1 MTATELKAKELK
13 DYVRIPV
20 RFSEVDSIRV
30 VWHGS
35 YVAYLE
41 DGREAFGR
49 RYGLGYNDMFKA
61 GLVAPIVEVNL
72 QYKAPATVDDI
83 LVLETRYVPTR
94 GAKLVFDYSLYKLE
108 NKELSDE
115 EAFSPKEDTHKLILT
130 ARTTQLWMTGSEL
143 EISTPEFYQNWK
155 DAHGFGIKK

>member
-1 MTATELKAKELK
+1 MSTTETKPAELK

-61 GLVAPIVEVNL
+61 GLIAPIVEVNL
-72 QYKAPATVDDI
+72 QYKSPATVDDI

-115 EAFSPKEDTHKLILT
+115 EAFL
-130 ARTTQLWMTGSEL
+130 R
-143 EISTPEFYQNWK
+143 
-155 DAHGFGIKK
+155 KKKHIN

>member
-1 MTATELKAKELK
+1 MATTEIKPTELK
-13 DYVRIPV
+13 DYVKIPV

-61 GLVAPIVEVNL
+61 GLTAPIVEVNL
-72 QYKAPATVDDI
+72 QYKSPATVDDI

-108 NKELSDE
+108 NKALSDE
-115 EAFSPKEDTHKLILT
+115 EVFSPREETHKLILT
-130 ARTTQLWMTGSEL
+130 AQTTQLWMNGSEL
-143 EISTPEFYQNWK
+143 EISTPKFYQDWK
-155 DAHGFGIKK
+155 DKYGFSKKR

>member
-1 MTATELKAKELK
+1 MATTDLKVNELK
-13 DYVRIPV
+13 DFIKIKV

-61 GLVAPIVEVNL
+61 GLTAPIVDVSI
-72 QYKAPATVDDI
+72 QYKSPATVDDI
-83 LVLETRYVPTR
+83 LVLETRYVPSR
-94 GAKLVFDYSLYKLE
+94 GAKLVFDYLLYKLE
-108 NKELSDE
+108 NKDLSDE
-115 EAFSPKEDTHKLILT
+115 EAFSPKEERWESAKQNRTFPKILFKIKTEYT
-130 ARTTQLWMTGSEL
+130 AECNLQRCGVYHIFRQV
-143 EISTPEFYQNWK
+143 
-155 DAHGFGIKK
+155 

>member
-1 MTATELKAKELK
+1 MATAEIKSKELK
-13 DYVRIPV
+13 DFVKIKV

-61 GLVAPIVEVNL
+61 GLTAPIVDVSI
-72 QYKAPATVDDI
+72 QYKSPATVDDI
-83 LVLETRYVPTR
+83 LVLETKYVPSR

-108 NKELSDE
+108 NKDLSDE
-115 EAFSPKEDTHKLILT
+115 EAFSPKEDTHKLILI

-143 EISTPEFYQNWK
+143 EISTPKFFQDWK
-155 DAHGFGIKK
+155 DKYGFGVKK

>member
-1 MTATELKAKELK
+1 MATTGIKPAELK

-61 GLVAPIVEVNL
+61 GLTAPIVEVNL
-72 QYKAPATVDDI
+72 QYKSPATVDDI

-108 NKELSDE
+108 NKDLSDE
-115 EAFSPKEDTHKLILT
+115 EVFSPREETHKLILT
-130 ARTTQLWMTGSEL
+130 AQTTQLWMNGSEL
-143 EISTPEFYQNWK
+143 EISTPKFYQDWK
-155 DAHGFGIKK
+155 DKYGFSKKR

>member
-1 MTATELKAKELK
+1 MATTEVKELK

-61 GLVAPIVEVNL
+61 GLIAPIVEVNL
-72 QYKAPATVDDI
+72 QYKSPATVDDI

-94 GAKLVFDYSLYKLE
+94 GSKLVFDYSLYKLE

-115 EAFSPKEDTHKLILT
+115 EAFSPKEKTHKLILT
-130 ARTTQLWMTGSEL
+130 ARTTQLWMTGSEI
-143 EISTPEFYQNWK
+143 EYSTPKFYQDWK
-155 DAHGFGIKK
+155 DKYGF

>member
-1 MTATELKAKELK
+1 MAATELKSPGLK
-13 DYVRIPV
+13 DYVKIAV

-61 GLVAPIVEVNL
+61 GLTAPIVEVNL
-72 QYKAPATVDDI
+72 QYKSPATVDDI

-108 NKELSDE
+108 NKGLSDE
-115 EAFSPKEDTHKLILT
+115 EAFSPKENTHKLILT
-130 ARTTQLWMTGSEL
+130 ARTTQLWMSGSEL
-143 EISTPEFYQNWK
+143 EISTPQFYQDWK
-155 DAHGFGIKK
+155 DAHGFGKKI

>member
-1 MTATELKAKELK
+1 MASTEVKPTELK

-49 RYGLGYNDMFKA
+49 RYGLGYNDMFEA
-61 GLVAPIVEVNL
+61 GLIAPIVEVNL
-72 QYKAPATVDDI
+72 QYKSPATVDDI

-108 NKELSDE
+108 NKGLSDE
-115 EAFSPKEDTHKLILT
+115 DAFSPKEETHKLILT

-143 EISTPEFYQNWK
+143 ELSTPKFYQDWK
-155 DAHGFGIKK
+155 EKYGFAKKI